1 MPAPDRP
8 ATPPT
13 GRAVPG
19 ASPVGPLAHGPL
31 GRVLALVRAA
41 HAGPTAAVTGFA
53 LAWGVLGADLSL
65 GTLLVLVLAVL
76 AGQLTIGW
84 TNDWAD
90 ARRDSVAGR
99 LDKPVAAGEVSRR
112 AVGMAALV
120 AAAACVVASLLL
132 GWAPGLVHLVAV
144 GAGLA
149 YDLALKSTLL
159 SPVPY
164 ALAFGLLPG
173 VATLS
178 GALPAWPAPAASAA
192 AALLGVAAHLANTVP
207 DAEDD
212 ARTGV
217 AGLPQR
223 IGPRRSALLAVLVL
237 TAAALV
243 LLPGA
248 VAGGGVRAVLA
259 TTLLGIGVVVAVLA
273 GAQVLL
279 TGRAGGPGPTH
290 DRRAVGRSAFW
301 LVVAAAGL
309 VVLGFLAS

>member
-1 MPAPDRP
+1 MGPLA
-8 ATPPT
+8 
-13 GRAVPG
+13 
-19 ASPVGPLAHGPL
+19 VGPLR
-31 GRVLALVRAA
+31 RVWALVRAA
-41 HAGPTAAVTGFA
+41 HAGPTLAVTGFA
-53 LAWGVLGADLSL
+53 LAWGVLGADLTPV
-65 GTLLVLVLAVL
+65 TLLVLVLAVL
-76 AGQLTIGW
+76 TGQLTIGW

-112 AVGMAALV
+112 AVGAAALV
-120 AAAACVVASLLL
+120 AAAACVGASLLL
-132 GWAPGLVHLVAV
+132 GWAPGLVHLLAV

-149 YDLALKSTLL
+149 YDLALKSTLA

-178 GALPAWPAPAASAA
+178 GAEPAWPAPAASAA

-223 IGPRRSALLAVLVL
+223 IGPRLSALLAVLVL
-237 TAAALV
+237 TTAALV

-248 VAGGGVRAVLA
+248 VGGGGVRAVLS
-259 TTLLGIGVVVAVLA
+259 TMLLGIGVLVAVLA
-273 GAQVLL
+273 GAQVLV
-279 TGRAGGPGPTH
+279 TGWAGGPGPTH

>member
-1 MPAPDRP
+1 M
-8 ATPPT
+8 
-13 GRAVPG
+13 
-19 ASPVGPLAHGPL
+19 
-31 GRVLALVRAA
+31 RAA
-41 HAGPTAAVTGFA
+41 HAGPTVAVTGFA
-53 LAWGVLGADLSL
+53 LAWGVLGADLAP

-76 AGQLTIGW
+76 TGQLAIGW

-90 ARRDSVAGR
+90 ARRDTVAGR
-99 LDKPVAAGEVSRR
+99 ADKPVATGAVSRR
-112 AVGMAALV
+112 TVGAAAMV
-120 AAAACVVASLLL
+120 AAAGCVVASLLL
-132 GWAPGLVHLVAV
+132 GWVPGLVHLLAVA
-144 GAGLA
+144 AGLA

-159 SPVPY
+159 SPLPY

-178 GALPAWPAPAASAA
+178 GAQPAWPAPAATAA

-223 IGPRRSALLAVLVL
+223 IGPRRSALVSVLVL
-237 TAAALV
+237 TTAALV

-248 VAGGGVRAVLA
+248 VAGGGIRAVTA
-259 TTLLGIGVVVAVLA
+259 TMLLGVGVLVAVLA
-273 GAQVLL
+273 GAQVLVA
-279 TGRAGGPGPTH
+279 GWAGGPGPAH

-301 LVVAAAGL
+301 LVVGAAGL

>member
-1 MPAPDRP
+1 M
-8 ATPPT
+8 
-13 GRAVPG
+13 
-19 ASPVGPLAHGPL
+19 
-31 GRVLALVRAA
+31 RAA
-41 HAGPTAAVTGFA
+41 HAGPTVAVTGFA
-53 LAWGVLGADLSL
+53 LAWGVLGADLAP

-76 AGQLTIGW
+76 TGQLAIGW

-90 ARRDSVAGR
+90 ARRDTVAGR
-99 LDKPVAAGEVSRR
+99 ADKPVATGAVSRR
-112 AVGMAALV
+112 TVGASALG
-120 AAAACVVASLLL
+120 AAAGCVVASLLL
-132 GWAPGLVHLVAV
+132 GWVPGLVHLLAVA
-144 GAGLA
+144 AGLA
-149 YDLALKSTLL
+149 YDVALKSTLL
-159 SPVPY
+159 SPLPY

-178 GALPAWPAPAASAA
+178 GAQPAWPAPAATAA

-223 IGPRRSALLAVLVL
+223 IGPRRSALVSVLVL
-237 TAAALV
+237 TTAALV

-248 VAGGGVRAVLA
+248 VAGGGIRAVTA
-259 TTLLGIGVVVAVLA
+259 TMLLGVGVLVAVLG
-273 GAQVLL
+273 GAQVLVS
-279 TGRAGGPGPTH
+279 GWAGGPGPAH

-301 LVVAAAGL
+301 LVVGAAGL

>member
-1 MPAPDRP
+1 M
-8 ATPPT
+8 
-13 GRAVPG
+13 
-19 ASPVGPLAHGPL
+19 
-31 GRVLALVRAA
+31 RAA
-41 HAGPTAAVTGFA
+41 HAGPTVAVTGFA
-53 LAWGVLGADLSL
+53 LAWGVLGADLAP

-76 AGQLTIGW
+76 TGQLAIGW

-90 ARRDSVAGR
+90 ARRDTVAGR
-99 LDKPVAAGEVSRR
+99 ADKPVATGAVSRR
-112 AVGMAALV
+112 TVGAAALV
-120 AAAACVVASLLL
+120 AAAGCVVASLLL
-132 GWAPGLVHLVAV
+132 GWVPGLVHLLAVA
-144 GAGLA
+144 AGLA

-159 SPVPY
+159 SPLPY

-178 GALPAWPAPAASAA
+178 GAHPAWPAPAATAA

-223 IGPRRSALLAVLVL
+223 IGPRRSALVSVLVL
-237 TAAALV
+237 TTAALV

-248 VAGGGVRAVLA
+248 VAGGGIRAVTA
-259 TTLLGIGVVVAVLA
+259 TMLLGVGVLVAVLG
-273 GAQVLL
+273 GAQVLVA
-279 TGRAGGPGPTH
+279 GWAGGPGPAH

>member
-1 MPAPDRP
+1 M
-8 ATPPT
+8 
-13 GRAVPG
+13 
-19 ASPVGPLAHGPL
+19 
-31 GRVLALVRAA
+31 RAA
-41 HAGPTAAVTGFA
+41 HAGPTVAVTGFA
-53 LAWGVLGADLSL
+53 LAWGVLGADLAP

-76 AGQLTIGW
+76 TGQLAIGW

-90 ARRDSVAGR
+90 ARRDTVAGR
-99 LDKPVAAGEVSRR
+99 ADKPVATGAVSRR
-112 AVGMAALV
+112 TVGAAALV
-120 AAAACVVASLLL
+120 AAAGCVVASLLL
-132 GWAPGLVHLVAV
+132 GWVPGLVHLLAVA
-144 GAGLA
+144 AGLA

-159 SPVPY
+159 SPLPY

-178 GALPAWPAPAASAA
+178 GAQPAWPAPAATAA

-223 IGPRRSALLAVLVL
+223 IGPRRSALMSVLVL
-237 TAAALV
+237 TTAALV

-248 VAGGGVRAVLA
+248 VAGGGIRAVTA
-259 TTLLGIGVVVAVLA
+259 TMLLGVGVLVAVLA
-273 GAQVLL
+273 GAQVLVA
-279 TGRAGGPGPTH
+279 GWAGGPGPAH

-301 LVVAAAGL
+301 LVVGAAGL

>member
-1 MPAPDRP
+1 M
-8 ATPPT
+8 
-13 GRAVPG
+13 
-19 ASPVGPLAHGPL
+19 
-31 GRVLALVRAA
+31 RAA
-41 HAGPTAAVTGFA
+41 HAGPTVAVTGFA
-53 LAWGVLGADLSL
+53 LAWGVLGADLAP

-76 AGQLTIGW
+76 TGQLAIGW

-90 ARRDSVAGR
+90 ARRDTVAGR
-99 LDKPVAAGEVSRR
+99 ADKPVATGAVSRR
-112 AVGMAALV
+112 TVGAAALV
-120 AAAACVVASLLL
+120 AAAGCVVASLLL
-132 GWAPGLVHLVAV
+132 GWVPGLVHLLAV
-144 GAGLA
+144 TAGLA

-159 SPVPY
+159 SPLPY

-178 GALPAWPAPAASAA
+178 GAQPAWPAPAATAA

-223 IGPRRSALLAVLVL
+223 IGPRRSALVSVLVL
-237 TAAALV
+237 TTAALV

-248 VAGGGVRAVLA
+248 VAGGGIRAVTA
-259 TTLLGIGVVVAVLA
+259 TMLLGVGVLVAVLG
-273 GAQVLL
+273 GAQVLVA
-279 TGRAGGPGPTH
+279 GWAGGPGPAH

>member
-1 MPAPDRP
+1 M
-8 ATPPT
+8 
-13 GRAVPG
+13 
-19 ASPVGPLAHGPL
+19 
-31 GRVLALVRAA
+31 RAA
-41 HAGPTAAVTGFA
+41 HAGPTVAVTGFA
-53 LAWGVLGADLSL
+53 LAWGVLGADLAP

-76 AGQLTIGW
+76 TGQLAIGW

-90 ARRDSVAGR
+90 ARRDTVAGR
-99 LDKPVAAGEVSRR
+99 ADKPVATGAVSRR
-112 AVGMAALV
+112 TVGAAALV
-120 AAAACVVASLLL
+120 AAAGCVVASLLL
-132 GWAPGLVHLVAV
+132 GWVPGLVHLLAVA
-144 GAGLA
+144 AGLA

-159 SPVPY
+159 SPLPY

-178 GALPAWPAPAASAA
+178 GAQPAWPAPAATAA

-223 IGPRRSALLAVLVL
+223 IGPRRSALMSVLVL
-237 TAAALV
+237 TTAALV

-248 VAGGGVRAVLA
+248 VAGGGIRAVTA
-259 TTLLGIGVVVAVLA
+259 TMLLGVGVLVAVLA
-273 GAQVLL
+273 GAQVLVA
-279 TGRAGGPGPTH
+279 GWAGGPGPGH

-301 LVVAAAGL
+301 LVVGAAGL

>member
-1 MPAPDRP
+1 M
-8 ATPPT
+8 
-13 GRAVPG
+13 
-19 ASPVGPLAHGPL
+19 
-31 GRVLALVRAA
+31 RAA
-41 HAGPTAAVTGFA
+41 HAGPTVAVTGFA
-53 LAWGVLGADLSL
+53 LAWGVLGADLAP

-76 AGQLTIGW
+76 TGQLAIGW

-90 ARRDSVAGR
+90 ARRDTVAGR
-99 LDKPVAAGEVSRR
+99 ADKPVATGAVSRR
-112 AVGMAALV
+112 TVGAAALV
-120 AAAACVVASLLL
+120 AAAGCVVASLRL
-132 GWAPGLVHLVAV
+132 GWVPGRVHLHAVA
-144 GAGLA
+144 AGLA

-159 SPVPY
+159 SPLPY

-178 GALPAWPAPAASAA
+178 GAHPAWPAPAATAA

-223 IGPRRSALLAVLVL
+223 IGPRRSALVSVLVL
-237 TAAALV
+237 TTAALV

-248 VAGGGVRAVLA
+248 VAGGGIRAVTA
-259 TTLLGIGVVVAVLA
+259 TMLLGVGVLVAVLG
-273 GAQVLL
+273 GAQVLVA
-279 TGRAGGPGPTH
+279 GWAGGPGPAH